1 MSLAFIRETFSV
13 KTFWSD
19 RKMSEL
25 LGAKSE
31 EYSGWSRKVQ
41 PIFIFFLILFLTVCC
56 FALSWRRATGFTLTS
71 TEHYSTKHLWIRCSG
86 WMYICAIISSLRF
99 KNAVRIITS
108 RPNTGTA
115 CSIFTIEL
123 SFGGRFL
130 RFILVGHCRI

>member
-1 MSLAFIRETFSV
+1 
-13 KTFWSD
+13 
-19 RKMSEL
+19 MSEL

-123 SFGGRFL
+123 R
-130 RFILVGHCRI
+130 LVEDFCVLSLWDIVVFSVLHVIVYSHV

>member
-1 MSLAFIRETFSV
+1 MGGVEKCNRFSFFSYIISYCMLFCIV
-13 KTFWSD
+13 V
-19 RKMSEL
+19 
-25 LGAKSE
+25 E
-31 EYSGWSRKVQ
+31 EGNRFHTNEYRA
-41 PIFIFFLILFLTVCC
+41 LF
-56 FALSWRRATGFTLTS
+56 
-71 TEHYSTKHLWIRCSG
+71 KHLWIRCSG